1 MHYNFTMRLRSLI
14 GLTKYRLKKIF
25 SLLKFITSLPPRSI
39 LQILLHIESTIL
51 EYKIDRVEIASNR
64 SLTKYYGISGDFAF
78 KEFSESRF
86 REEHFLELIECLD
99 KFKESYFYSSTEL
112 KPGGVILDIGA
123 SFGGH
128 SIKLAEKF
136 PNLDILAFEANP
148 LVFPLLQLNT
158 FNYRNVKALML
169 AVSDKT
175 AEILSFE
182 ALNYENGKINSGWF
196 GTTEVKG
203 LNPCVSVKLDELNLS
218 QVFFIKIDIQGSE
231 LKALNGLIEVLNNYK
246 PIIFI
251 EIEEFHLRKHSS
263 SSEQVLR
270 FLLNLD
276 YQILRFETP
285 FPTDH
290 IAIPKNLGTEW
301 LKSKYKLSIVP
312 SNFKSL
318 IFTNPSYY
326 SQIL

>member
-1 MHYNFTMRLRSLI
+1 MRLNNLI
-14 GLTKYRLKKIF
+14 KLTKHRIKKLF
-25 SLLKFITSLPPRSI
+25 SLLKFIISTPPRSI
-39 LQILLHIESTIL
+39 LQILLHIKSTIL
-51 EYKIDRVEIASNR
+51 EYKIDTVQIASNR
-64 SLTKYYGISGDFAF
+64 GLIKYYGISGDFMF
-78 KEFSESRF
+78 KEFSENRF

-99 KFKESYFYSSTEL
+99 KFKESYFQSSTVL
-112 KPGGVILDIGA
+112 KPGRGIILDIGA

-175 AEILSFE
+175 AEILSLE
-182 ALNYENGKINSGWF
+182 ALSYENGKTNSGWF

-203 LNPCVSVKLDELNLS
+203 SNPCVSVELDELNLS
-218 QVFFIKIDIQGSE
+218 QVFFIKIDIQGGE
-231 LKALNGLIEVLNNYK
+231 LKALNGLIKVLNNYK

-263 SSEQVLR
+263 SSEQVLK
-270 FLLNLD
+270 FLLSLD

-301 LKSKYKLSIVP
+301 LKSKYKLSSVP